1 LSDIE
6 NDQLIHT
13 ICHGTNVCDV
23 LKAQPARPEDDIMFI
38 TELSNETSHHAPA
51 LSIAD
56 VLDSEEALAEAKAEI
71 VLPQQT
77 FAEVYESFA
86 VVSNDMLELL
96 DLHKR
101 DRYLR

>member
-1 LSDIE
+1 
-6 NDQLIHT
+6 
-13 ICHGTNVCDV
+13 
-23 LKAQPARPEDDIMFI
+23 MFI
-38 TELSNETSHHAPA
+38 TELSNEPSHHAPA

-56 VLDSEEALAEAKAEI
+56 VLDSEEALAEANAEI